1 MRRAAALLLA
11 LAAPAAAQEGG
22 PVVTS
27 PAPATVAVTVYRNP
41 DPNARGF
48 NLDWLGGYALVTE
61 TRTVRLPAGP
71 ATLRF
76 AGVAGGIVPASAIVT
91 GLPGG
96 VIEKNRD
103 ARLLSPAA
111 LVDGYLG
118 RRVTLTRT
126 DRASGRTRV
135 QDAVIVAGPAGGVV
149 VRTPDG
155 VEALGCSGLA
165 EKPRYAAVPADL
177 AAGPVLSVRTV
188 SPAAGTVTVTLSY
201 LTSEFDWAASYVA
214 TLRPDGRRL
223 DLFAWLT
230 LANGNDER
238 FRAAQVQAVAGRAN
252 HSDRR
257 FRPFVTPLRLD
268 CYPLGTTTLTLPPP
282 RRFDRAE
289 PGEDIVVT
297 GSRYAP
303 PPALAPAMMS
313 APAPPPAEDLGD
325 LKLYRV
331 PERVTVA
338 AHAQKQVALLIRP
351 AVPFER
357 VYRLTVPA
365 GAPVALAATGVA
377 LRLHNVA
384 AAGLGVPLPAG
395 RTTLYAARGG
405 ARLLLG
411 TGRLADRAVGE
422 TLRIAA
428 GTSTQVQVAQTVPA
442 PRAGD
447 LVVTNANPFSVTVE
461 VAIAAPFG
469 NVEPDPAIR
478 EVDGR
483 PTWVAVVPANGQ
495 ARLGYRLKP
504 DR

>member
-1 MRRAAALLLA
+1 MRRAAAA
-11 LAAPAAAQEGG
+11 LVALVAAPPAAAQDGG
-22 PVVTS
+22 AVVTS

-48 NLDWLGGYALVTE
+48 DLDWLGGYALVTE
-61 TRTVRLPAGP
+61 TRIVRLPAGP

-76 AGVAGGIVPASAIVT
+76 AGVAGGIVPASAFVT

-214 TLRPDGRRL
+214 TLRPDGRL

-238 FRAAQVQAVAGRAN
+238 FRAAQVYAVAGRAN
-252 HSDRR
+252 HSDER
-257 FRPFVTPLRLD
+257 FRPFAAPLRLD
-268 CYPLGTTTLTLPPP
+268 CYPLGTTTSTLPPAG
-282 RRFDRAE
+282 RFDRAE

-297 GSRYAP
+297 GRRNFAVPAPMVAP
-303 PPALAPAMMS
+303 PP
-313 APAPPPAEDLGD
+313 PAPEDLGD

-357 VYRLTVPA
+357 IYRLTVPA

-377 LRLHNVA
+377 LRLRNVA

-411 TGRLADRAVGE
+411 TGRLADRTVGE